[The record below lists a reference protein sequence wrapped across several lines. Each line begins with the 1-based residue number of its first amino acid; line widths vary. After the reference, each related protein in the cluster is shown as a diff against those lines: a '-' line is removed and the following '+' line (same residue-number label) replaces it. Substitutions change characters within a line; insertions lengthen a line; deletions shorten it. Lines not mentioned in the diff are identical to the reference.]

1 MCEAREMATK
11 IVSVSVLKAN
21 LASVMAQLATD
32 ATPIFVTQHGKPNA
46 VLMNYKEYEALR
58 EKLEDLEDAL
68 AMRQA
73 LESPDEEAMSLDEYE
88 RQRLAQLRR

>member
-1 MCEAREMATK
+1 MATK
-11 IVSVSVLKAN
+11 IVTVSELKAN

-32 ATPIFVTQHGKPNA
+32 AVPIYVTLHGKPNA
-46 VLMNYKEYEALR
+46 VLMNYKEYEALQ

-73 LESPDEEAMSLDEYE
+73 LESPDGEAMSLDEYE